1 MIFPTTFRALTT
13 ERVSEPYEIVRKL
26 LSCRLRDL
34 LYNVDIREK
43 GMKMITI
50 NNRNELDNFLYGAN
64 STSPD
69 TLVGVARIG
78 GELLSE
84 ALTNEL
90 SDSTFHIGEFFPMG
104 DEGEGITVDRD
115 GNVLEDFL
123 YY

>member
-1 MIFPTTFRALTT
+1 
-13 ERVSEPYEIVRKL
+13 
-26 LSCRLRDL
+26 
-34 LYNVDIREK
+34 
-43 GMKMITI
+43 MKMITI

>member
-1 MIFPTTFRALTT
+1 
-13 ERVSEPYEIVRKL
+13 
-26 LSCRLRDL
+26 
-34 LYNVDIREK
+34 
-43 GMKMITI
+43 MITI
-50 NNRNELDNFLYGAN
+50 NSRNELENFLYGAD

-69 TLVGVARIG
+69 TLVGIATIG

-84 ALTNEL
+84 ALTH
-90 SDSTFHIGEFFPMG
+90 DMRDGTFHIGDFFPMG